1 MTTYTC
7 RFWFAYNITHDTRIR
22 AQRIDF
28 KKKSERSFTFQLL
41 LQIVRHVTA
50 TNRSPISLERFVTSR
65 HGNHESPISLERFVT
80 SRHGN
85 QRITYLLGT
94 VRHITSR
101 QSTNHLSPWN
111 GSSHHVTKKIYFRMT
126 ICCVCTWTFQLD
138 YLVDKILL
146 MP

>member
-1 MTTYTC
+1 MTTYAC

-28 KKKSERSFTFQLL
+28 KEKSECSFTFQLL

-65 HGNHESPISLERFVT
+65 HGN
-80 SRHGN
+80 
-85 QRITYLLGT
+85 QRTTYLLGT